1 MTFLKSLSHL
11 SLKIQFQQT
20 LHLLPDFQDRLQGCF
35 WDYKSTPSL
44 INSICWNRKMQH
56 KASSQPF
63 FLKLSYFNALH
74 MVHFVSLITSLLPI
88 SAIVAIPPPKHT
100 FKPEHS
106 GRHKEVL
113 NTPSEICDAA
123 HCINVGYFLYET
135 KRNGS
140 ENKRNKHKLG
150 STEGQGEGLLHSGHP
165 ATSSSGLKSHRGKP
179 GYLMFPRVP
188 LWDCLSKVSKYLQC
202 C

>member
-1 MTFLKSLSHL
+1 
-11 SLKIQFQQT
+11 
-20 LHLLPDFQDRLQGCF
+20 
-35 WDYKSTPSL
+35 
-44 INSICWNRKMQH
+44 
-56 KASSQPF
+56 
-63 FLKLSYFNALH
+63 

-88 SAIVAIPPPKHT
+88 SAIVATPPPKHT

-113 NTPSEICDAA
+113 NTPSEICDAVDS
-123 HCINVGYFLYET
+123 INVCYFLYET

-165 ATSSSGLKSHRGKP
+165 ATSCSGLKSQRKAWLSHVSQSAPVG
-179 GYLMFPRVP
+179 LP
-188 LWDCLSKVSKYLQC
+188 LKGQRISAMLLTGRLK
-202 C
+202 